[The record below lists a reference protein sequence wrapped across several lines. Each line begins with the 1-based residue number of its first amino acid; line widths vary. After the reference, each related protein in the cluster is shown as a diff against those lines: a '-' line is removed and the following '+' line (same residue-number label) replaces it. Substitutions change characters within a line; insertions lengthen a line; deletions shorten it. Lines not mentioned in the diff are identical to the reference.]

1 MRGAWRPRRGSRNAT
16 SASPDPSEPASVHLY
31 SRGLARREQTPPF
44 VWAGMVLVALLING
58 LTLVGASDALG
69 TALVEADAEDDEPD
83 VVEFEFVEPEQER
96 EQLVRNDAAKGEVPD
111 DTRRIAE
118 ANADVEHET
127 RAQTQPD
134 ERSQAPS
141 AASPANQPQPSE
153 ASQNPVVGESEAEGQ
168 PALHDAPDG
177 QEAAAKPDLAQLG
190 GSTRALRAAFG
201 TRGTPDDLREVDE
214 GDLAILKTR
223 ENLYASFFNRMRSRV
238 QEHWDPEGAHDAV
251 DPKRSRFGT
260 SPRTTVLWV
269 QLDAKGAITKVAVIS
284 DSGAEHL
291 DQEAVRAM
299 NAAGPFPNPP
309 DGLIDASG
317 HIEFDFGFTL
327 DFVEGSQRIFRYRG

>member
-1 MRGAWRPRRGSRNAT
+1 
-16 SASPDPSEPASVHLY
+16 
-31 SRGLARREQTPPF
+31 
-44 VWAGMVLVALLING
+44 MVLVALLLNG
-58 LTLVGASDALG
+58 LTLVGASDVLG
-69 TALVEADAEDDEPD
+69 TALAAEDHEDDEPE
-83 VVEFEFVEPEQER
+83 VVEFEFVEPEQDGEL
-96 EQLVRNDAAKGEVPD
+96 LVRNDAAKGEVPD
-111 DTRRIAE
+111 DTQHIAE
-118 ANADVEHET
+118 ADADVEHET
-127 RAQTQPD
+127 RARMQPD
-134 ERSQAPS
+134 SRSSPASTP
-141 AASPANQPQPSE
+141 SPANQAKPSD
-153 ASQNPVVGESEAEGQ
+153 ASPTSDPGEDEAEGE
-168 PALHDAPDG
+168 ALHDAPDG
-177 QEAAAKPDLAQLG
+177 ADAAGKPDLAGLG

-201 TRGTPDDLREVDE
+201 THGTPDDLREVDE
-214 GDLAILKTR
+214 GELSILKTR

-238 QEHWDPEGAHDAV
+238 QEHWDPEGAHNVV
-251 DPKRSRFGT
+251 DPQRSRFGT

-269 QLDAKGAITKVAVIS
+269 QLDAKGAITKVAVIR